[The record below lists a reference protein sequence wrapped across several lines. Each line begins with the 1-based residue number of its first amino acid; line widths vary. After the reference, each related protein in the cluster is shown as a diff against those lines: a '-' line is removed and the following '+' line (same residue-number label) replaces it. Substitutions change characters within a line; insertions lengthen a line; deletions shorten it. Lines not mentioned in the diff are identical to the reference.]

1 MELDILVTIFDGMME
16 GIGYLPVLIFLL
28 GLAVIAVLVL
38 VVRVELLYAL
48 PVAMLP
54 FTILLFYNYI
64 SIPYLTG
71 GITLL
76 FGFLLAFG
84 LYSLLIKK

>member
-1 MELDILVTIFDGMME
+1 MELDILNIIFGGMSE
-16 GIGYLPVLIFLL
+16 SIGFLPITIFLL
-28 GLAVIAVLVL
+28 GLAMVAIMVL
-38 VVRVELLYAL
+38 VVRIELIYAI